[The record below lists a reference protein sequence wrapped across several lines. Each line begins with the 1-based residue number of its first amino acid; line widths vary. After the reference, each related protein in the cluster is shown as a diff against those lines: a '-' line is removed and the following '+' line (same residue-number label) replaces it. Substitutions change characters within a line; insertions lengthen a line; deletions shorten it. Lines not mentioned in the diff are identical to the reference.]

1 MKNKYKALLML
12 TKIIGKNDPLYLLAI
27 LANSILPAL
36 GTLVNVYV
44 PMIFIGQITNPSPIA
59 DFTNQII
66 ILIIVKFGLTS
77 LTRIANRREFVRRRA
92 INEYISF
99 EISKKAMDLAYYN
112 IEESHVL
119 DLKEKASA
127 AISFGSLH
135 SLLFCLKDIIQGL
148 STMVGTAIIIIS
160 FSPYLVG
167 FSLLISILIIIVDN
181 KLSRYTQEF
190 DQSIVDVNRRFSYYF
205 SLMGGPSFQ
214 KEIRV
219 YDMGDLIQAKTGIY
233 LDRMMKR
240 FNDKFS
246 YEANANAVKI
256 LLESIIRLVSYS
268 YVAMRT
274 LSNSFGPQ
282 ISFGEFS
289 VIIGANENFMKS
301 FQTMFA
307 ETADFLISLKNLEP
321 LYEFMNLEVD
331 PEEELKEAGDFES
344 LEFKNVSFTY
354 PGSDRLILDDISF
367 KINKGE
373 KISIVGI
380 NNAGKTTIV
389 KLIFR
394 FFEIDKGEI
403 LYNGRN
409 INQYQK
415 ESLYKKISAVLQDF
429 AIMPFSIKENIVGTK
444 DYNKEKIDQILNEL
458 ELKEKVDSLDKGL
471 DTYLNKDIFED
482 ATDFSLGQ
490 KQKLAIGRCLYQ
502 NPDLIIL
509 DEPTASLDPLAE
521 AKIYENFNQMTKGK
535 TAIFISHR
543 MSSSRFTDKILVLD
557 EGKVK
562 AFDSHK
568 NLMKTD
574 NIYSRLY
581 NSQAKYYTNW
591 VYSPNKMTSYY

>member
-1 MKNKYKALLML
+1 MKNKYKALAML
-12 TKIIGKNDPLYLLAI
+12 TKIIGKNDPLYLLAL
-27 LANSILPAL
+27 LAKSILPAL
-36 GTLVNVYV
+36 DTLVNVYV
-44 PMIFIGQITNPSPIA
+44 PMIFISQLTNPRSKTYFI
-59 DFTNQII
+59 NQII
-66 ILIIVKFGLTS
+66 ILIIVKFVLTS
-77 LTRIANRREFVRRRA
+77 LSRIANRREFVRRQA
-92 INEYISF
+92 ISEFISF

-112 IEESHVL
+112 IEDPHVL
-119 DLKEKASA
+119 DLKEKAGA

-167 FSLLISILIIIVDN
+167 FSLLLSILIIMIDN

-205 SLMGGPSFQ
+205 SLMGGPTFQ

-219 YDMGDLIQAKTGIY
+219 YDMGDLIQTKTGIY
-233 LDRMMKR
+233 LDHMMKR

-256 LLESIIRLVSYS
+256 FLESIIRVVSYS

-282 ISFGEFS
+282 ITFGEFS

-307 ETADFLISLKNLEP
+307 ETADFLINLKNLEP

-394 FFEIDKGEI
+394 FFELDKGEI
-403 LYNGRN
+403 LYNGVN
-409 INQYQK
+409 IKKYKK

-429 AIMPFSIKENIVGTK
+429 AIMPFTIKENILA
-444 DYNKEKIDQILNEL
+444 NKAYDNKKLNKILSDLDLTEKIS
-458 ELKEKVDSLDKGL
+458 SLDMGIE
-471 DTYLNKDIFED
+471 TYLNKEIYDN
-482 ATDFSLGQ
+482 ATDLSLGQ
-490 KQKLAIGRCLYQ
+490 KQKLAIARCLYQ

-521 AKIYENFNQMTKGK
+521 AKIYENFNQMTMGK

-543 MSSSRFTDKILVLD
+543 MSSSRFTDKVLVLD
-557 EGKVK
+557 NAKVK
-562 AFDSHK
+562 AFDSHE

-574 NIYSRLY
+574 NLYSKLY
-581 NSQAKYYTNW
+581 NSQAKYY
-591 VYSPNKMTSYY
+591 K

>member
-1 MKNKYKALLML
+1 MKNKYKALAML
-12 TKIIGKNDPLYLLAI
+12 TKIIGKNDPLYLLAL
-27 LANSILPAL
+27 LAKSILPAL
-36 GTLVNVYV
+36 DTLVNVYV
-44 PMIFIGQITNPSPIA
+44 PMIFISQLTNPRSKTYFI
-59 DFTNQII
+59 NQII
-66 ILIIVKFGLTS
+66 ILIIVKFVLTS
-77 LTRIANRREFVRRRA
+77 LSRIANRREFVRRQA
-92 INEYISF
+92 ISEFISF

-112 IEESHVL
+112 IEDPHVL
-119 DLKEKASA
+119 DLKEKAGA

-167 FSLLISILIIIVDN
+167 FSLLLSILIIMIDN

-205 SLMGGPSFQ
+205 SLMGGPTFQ

-219 YDMGDLIQAKTGIY
+219 YDMGDLIQTKTGIY
-233 LDRMMKR
+233 LDHMMKR

-256 LLESIIRLVSYS
+256 FLESIIRVVSYS

-282 ISFGEFS
+282 ITFGEFS

-307 ETADFLISLKNLEP
+307 ETADFLINLKNLEP

-373 KISIVGI
+373 NISIVGI

-394 FFEIDKGEI
+394 FFELDKGEI
-403 LYNGRN
+403 LYNGVN
-409 INQYQK
+409 IKKYKK

-429 AIMPFSIKENIVGTK
+429 AIMPFTIKENILA
-444 DYNKEKIDQILNEL
+444 NKAYDNKKLNKILSDLDLTEKIS
-458 ELKEKVDSLDKGL
+458 SLDMGIE
-471 DTYLNKDIFED
+471 TYLNKEIYDN
-482 ATDFSLGQ
+482 ATDLSLGQ
-490 KQKLAIGRCLYQ
+490 KQKLAIARCLYQ

-521 AKIYENFNQMTKGK
+521 AKIYENFNQMTMGK

-543 MSSSRFTDKILVLD
+543 MSSSRFTDKILLLD

-568 NLMKTD
+568 NLMKYD

-581 NSQAKYYTNW
+581 NSQAKYYKN
-591 VYSPNKMTSYY
+591 

>member
-1 MKNKYKALLML
+1 MKNKYKALGML
-12 TKIIGKNDPLYLLAI
+12 VKLIGKNDPLYLLVL
-27 LANSILPAL
+27 LAKSILPAL
-36 GTLVNVYV
+36 DTLVNVYV
-44 PMIFIGQITNPSPIA
+44 PMIFISQLTNPRPKAYFI
-59 DFTNQII
+59 NQII
-66 ILIIVKFGLTS
+66 ILIIVKFALTS
-77 LTRIANRREFVRRRA
+77 LSRIANRREFVRRKA
-92 INEYISF
+92 INEFISF

-112 IEESHVL
+112 IEDPHVL
-119 DLKEKASA
+119 DLKEKAGA

-148 STMVGTAIIIIS
+148 STMIGTAIIIIS

-167 FSLLISILIIIVDN
+167 FSILISVLIILVDN

-190 DQSIVDVNRRFSYYF
+190 DQSIVDINRRFSYYF

-219 YDMGDLIQAKTGIY
+219 YDMGDLIQNKTGLY
-233 LDRMMKR
+233 LDNMMAR
-240 FNDKFS
+240 FADKFS

-256 LLESIIRLVSYS
+256 FLESIIRLVSYS

-274 LSNSFGPQ
+274 LSAAYGPQ

-289 VIIGANENFMKS
+289 LIIGANENFMSS
-301 FQTMFA
+301 FQKMFA
-307 ETADFLISLKNLEP
+307 ETADFLINLKNLEP

-394 FFEIDKGEI
+394 FFELDKGEI
-403 LYNGRN
+403 LYNGVN
-409 INQYQK
+409 IKKYKK

-429 AIMPFSIKENIVGTK
+429 AIMPFTIKENILA
-444 DYNKEKIDQILNEL
+444 NKAYDNKKLNKILSDLDLTEKIS
-458 ELKEKVDSLDKGL
+458 SLDMGIE
-471 DTYLNKDIFED
+471 TYLNKEIYDN
-482 ATDFSLGQ
+482 ATDLSLGQ
-490 KQKLAIGRCLYQ
+490 KQKLAIARCLYQ

-521 AKIYENFNQMTKGK
+521 AKIYENFNQMTTGK

-543 MSSSRFTDKILVLD
+543 MSSSRFTDKVLVLD
-557 EGKVK
+557 NAKVK
-562 AFDSHK
+562 AFDSHE
-568 NLMKTD
+568 NLMKYD
-574 NIYSRLY
+574 NIYSKLY
-581 NSQAKYYTNW
+581 NSQAKYYKN
-591 VYSPNKMTSYY
+591 

>member
-12 TKIIGKNDPLYLLAI
+12 TKIIGKNDPLYLLAL
-27 LANSILPAL
+27 LAKSILPAL
-36 GTLVNVYV
+36 DTMVNVYV
-44 PMIFIGQITNPSPIA
+44 PMIFISQLTNPRPKAYFI
-59 DFTNQII
+59 NQII
-66 ILIIVKFGLTS
+66 ILIIVKFALTS
-77 LTRIANRREFVRRRA
+77 LSRIANRREFVRRRA
-92 INEYISF
+92 INEFISF
-99 EISKKAMDLAYYN
+99 EISKKSMDLAYYN
-112 IEESHVL
+112 IEDPHVL
-119 DLKEKASA
+119 DLKEKAGS

-148 STMVGTAIIIIS
+148 STMIGTAIIIIN

-167 FSLLISILIIIVDN
+167 FSLIISTLIILIDN

-219 YDMGDLIQAKTGIY
+219 YDMGDLIQTKTGIY

-256 LLESIIRLVSYS
+256 LLESIIRVVSYS

-444 DYNKEKIDQILNEL
+444 DYDKGKIDQILNEL
-458 ELKEKVDSLDKGL
+458 ELIERVDSLDKGL
-471 DTYLNKDIFED
+471 NTYLNKDIFED

>member
-1 MKNKYKALLML
+1 MKNKYKALAML
-12 TKIIGKNDPLYLLAI
+12 TKIIGKNDPLYLLAL
-27 LANSILPAL
+27 LAKSILPAL
-36 GTLVNVYV
+36 DTLVNVYV
-44 PMIFIGQITNPSPIA
+44 PMIFISQLTNPRSKTYFI
-59 DFTNQII
+59 NQII
-66 ILIIVKFGLTS
+66 ILIIVKFVLTS
-77 LTRIANRREFVRRRA
+77 LSRIANRREFVRRQA
-92 INEYISF
+92 INEFISF
-99 EISKKAMDLAYYN
+99 EISKKAMDLGYYN
-112 IEESHVL
+112 IEDPHVL
-119 DLKEKASA
+119 DLKEKAGA

-167 FSLLISILIIIVDN
+167 FSLLLSILIIMIDN
-181 KLSRYTQEF
+181 KISRYTQEF

-205 SLMGGPSFQ
+205 SLMGGPTFQ

-219 YDMGDLIQAKTGIY
+219 YDMGDLIQTKTGIY
-233 LDRMMKR
+233 LDHMMKR

-256 LLESIIRLVSYS
+256 FLESIIRLVSYS

-307 ETADFLISLKNLEP
+307 ETADFLINLKNLEP

-331 PEEELKEAGDFES
+331 PEEELKEAGEFES
-344 LEFKNVSFTY
+344 IEFRNVSFAY
-354 PGSDRLILDDISF
+354 PGSERLILDDVSF

-373 KISIVGI
+373 KISIVGV

-394 FFEIDKGEI
+394 FFELDKGEI
-403 LYNGRN
+403 LYNGVN
-409 INQYQK
+409 IKKYKK

-429 AIMPFSIKENIVGTK
+429 AIMPFTIKENILA
-444 DYNKEKIDQILNEL
+444 NKAYDNKKLNKILSDLDLTEKIS
-458 ELKEKVDSLDKGL
+458 SLDMGIE
-471 DTYLNKDIFED
+471 TYLNKEIYDN
-482 ATDFSLGQ
+482 ATDLSLGQ
-490 KQKLAIGRCLYQ
+490 KQKLAIARCLYQ

-509 DEPTASLDPLAE
+509 DEPTANLDPLAE
-521 AKIYENFNQMTKGK
+521 AKIYENFNQMTTGK

-543 MSSSRFTDKILVLD
+543 MSSSRFTDKVLVLD
-557 EGKVK
+557 NTKVK
-562 AFDSHK
+562 AFDSHE
-568 NLMKTD
+568 NLMKYD

-581 NSQAKYYTNW
+581 NSQAKYYKN
-591 VYSPNKMTSYY
+591 

>member
-1 MKNKYKALLML
+1 MKNKYKALAML
-12 TKIIGKNDPLYLLAI
+12 TKIIGKNDPLYLLAL
-27 LANSILPAL
+27 LAKSILPAL
-36 GTLVNVYV
+36 DTLVNVYV
-44 PMIFIGQITNPSPIA
+44 PMIFISQLTNPRSKTYFI
-59 DFTNQII
+59 NQII
-66 ILIIVKFGLTS
+66 ILIIVKFVLTS
-77 LTRIANRREFVRRRA
+77 LSRIANRREFVRRQA
-92 INEYISF
+92 ISEFISF

-112 IEESHVL
+112 IEDPHVL
-119 DLKEKASA
+119 DLKEKAGA

-167 FSLLISILIIIVDN
+167 FSLLISILIIMIDN

-205 SLMGGPSFQ
+205 SLMGGPTFQ

-219 YDMGDLIQAKTGIY
+219 YDMGDLIQTKTGIY
-233 LDRMMKR
+233 LDHMMKR

-256 LLESIIRLVSYS
+256 FLESIIRLVSYS

-307 ETADFLISLKNLEP
+307 ETADFLINLKNLEP
-321 LYEFMNLEVD
+321 LYEFMNLEAE
-331 PEEELKEAGDFES
+331 PEEKLKEAGEFES

-394 FFEIDKGEI
+394 FFELDKGEI
-403 LYNGRN
+403 LYNGVN
-409 INQYQK
+409 IKKYKK

-429 AIMPFSIKENIVGTK
+429 AIMPFTIKENILA
-444 DYNKEKIDQILNEL
+444 NKTYDNKKLNKILSDLDLTEKIS
-458 ELKEKVDSLDKGL
+458 SLDMGIE
-471 DTYLNKDIFED
+471 TYLNKEIYDN
-482 ATDFSLGQ
+482 ATDLSLGQ
-490 KQKLAIGRCLYQ
+490 KQKLAIARCLYQ

-521 AKIYENFNQMTKGK
+521 AKIYENFNQMTTGK

-543 MSSSRFTDKILVLD
+543 MSSSRFTDKVLVLD
-557 EGKVK
+557 NAKVK
-562 AFDSHK
+562 AFDSHES
-568 NLMKTD
+568 LMKYD

-581 NSQAKYYTNW
+581 NSQAKYYKN
-591 VYSPNKMTSYY
+591 

>member
-1 MKNKYKALLML
+1 MKNKYKALAML
-12 TKIIGKNDPLYLLAI
+12 TKIIGKNDPLYLLAL

-36 GTLVNVYV
+36 DTLVNVYV
-44 PMIFIGQITNPSPIA
+44 PMIFIGQFTNPKPLSNFIR
-59 DFTNQII
+59 QVI
-66 ILIIVKFGLTS
+66 ILIIVKFTLKTLS
-77 LTRIANRREFVRRRA
+77 RIANRREFVRRLA
-92 INEYISF
+92 INEYVSF
-99 EISKKAMDLAYYN
+99 EISKKAMDLSYYN
-112 IEESHVL
+112 IENPHVL
-119 DLKEKASA
+119 DLKEKAGA

-135 SLLFCLKDIIQGL
+135 NLLACLKDIIQGL

-233 LDRMMKR
+233 LDHMMKR

-256 LLESIIRLVSYS
+256 FLESIIRVVSYS

-307 ETADFLISLKNLEP
+307 ETADFLINLKNLEP

-331 PEEELKEAGDFES
+331 PEEKLKEAGDFES

-394 FFEIDKGEI
+394 FFEIDKGDI
-403 LYNGRN
+403 LYNGVN
-409 INQYQK
+409 IK
-415 ESLYKKISAVLQDF
+415 EYKKDSLYKKISAVLQDF
-429 AIMPFSIKENIVGTK
+429 AVMPFTIKENIIA
-444 DYNKEKIDQILNEL
+444 NKAFDNKKLDKILN
-458 ELKEKVDSLDKGL
+458 DLDLTERITGLQKGI
-471 DTYLNKDIFED
+471 DTYLNKEIYDN
-482 ATDFSLGQ
+482 ATDLSLGQ
-490 KQKLAIGRCLYQ
+490 KQKLAIARCLYQ

-521 AKIYENFNQMTKGK
+521 AKIYENFNQMTTDK

-543 MSSSRFTDKILVLD
+543 MSSSKFTDKILLLD

-568 NLMKTD
+568 NLMKYD

-581 NSQAKYYTNW
+581 NSQAKYYKN
-591 VYSPNKMTSYY
+591 